1 MKSELVSIESAID
14 FSDKIVEEKLNN
26 VKALYGFFDDFG
38 EIYRREK
45 KRLPYHINIIDELRA
60 NENAHSRI
68 LGMLLQHNDV
78 DGVGYEV
85 LKSFIGYIVE
95 KYNEKKDFLNIYVD
109 SPVITVEK
117 RRIDLWIRERDR
129 YAIIVEN
136 KVHNAV
142 DQTDGAVVEGGQ
154 LERYINTTKEY
165 GYNEGCI
172 YVLYLP
178 PTYEKEPDTE
188 SWGKYYETDIYN
200 NRYLNLSFRDDVLP
214 WLKNDVLP
222 NVRLKERLLMSSLQ
236 QYIDHLEGMFSL
248 RTINNKMNMELQK
261 FIKERLDITN
271 AEPEVALE
279 EVIKKRNEVNNA
291 LNQLK
296 LLEESIKLDHFQ
308 KWEEKLK
315 VDFPKEDFPNL
326 TIISEWSSLSDNN
339 YVGVKIKSGEG
350 VFSLLIGYEVKYA
363 AIYYGISTLFATDAK
378 ESGLD
383 FGRIV
388 EDFGFEMDVRWY
400 GSKYCSFEDAY
411 NGLKKLIDRV
421 GVNYQYLDN

>member
-1 MKSELVSIESAID
+1 MKSKQLSFVSAIS
-14 FSDKIVEEKLNN
+14 FSNSLVERRVDKMKTLF
-26 VKALYGFFDDFG
+26 KFFDGFG
-38 EIYRREK
+38 QIYQNEK
-45 KRLPYHINIIDELRA
+45 RKLPFHINIIDELRA
-60 NENAHSRI
+60 DENAHSRI
-68 LGMLLQHNDV
+68 LAKFLMHEDLISNEFDI
-78 DGVGYEV
+78 

-95 KYNEKKDFLNIYVD
+95 NYKNKNDFRDIQVKWPTL
-109 SPVITVEK
+109 TVEK
-117 RRIDLWIRERDR
+117 ERIDLWIRDSN
-129 YAIIVEN
+129 YAIILEN
-136 KVHNAV
+136 KVQNAG
-142 DQTDGAVVEGGQ
+142 DQYKQ
-154 LERYINTTKEY
+154 LKRYIDTTREY
-165 GYNEGCI
+165 GYKEEDI

-178 PTYEKEPDTE
+178 PTYEKEPE
-188 SWGKYYETDIYN
+188 PQSWGRYYNTDIYRK
-200 NRYLNLSFRDDVLP
+200 RYLDLSFRDDILP
-214 WLKNDVLP
+214 WLKNSVLP
-222 NVRLKERLLMSSLQ
+222 NARVKDRLLLSSLE
-236 QYIDHLEGMFSL
+236 QYIDHLEGKFSL

-400 GSKYCSFEDAY
+400 GSKYCSFENAY

>member
-1 MKSELVSIESAID
+1 MKSKQLSFVSAIS
-14 FSDKIVEEKLNN
+14 FSNSLVERRVDKMKTLF
-26 VKALYGFFDDFG
+26 KFFDGFG
-38 EIYRREK
+38 QIYQNEK
-45 KRLPYHINIIDELRA
+45 RKLPFHINIIDELRA
-60 NENAHSRI
+60 DENAHSRI
-68 LGMLLQHNDV
+68 LAKFLMHEDLISNEFDI
-78 DGVGYEV
+78 

-95 KYNEKKDFLNIYVD
+95 NYKNKNDFRDIQVKWPTL
-109 SPVITVEK
+109 TVEK
-117 RRIDLWIRERDR
+117 ERIDLWIRDSN
-129 YAIIVEN
+129 YAIILEN
-136 KVHNAV
+136 KVQNAG
-142 DQTDGAVVEGGQ
+142 DQYKQ
-154 LERYINTTKEY
+154 LKRYIDTTREY
-165 GYNEGCI
+165 GYKEEDI

-178 PTYEKEPDTE
+178 PTYEKEAEPQ
-188 SWGKYYETDIYN
+188 SWGRYYNTDIYRK
-200 NRYLNLSFRDDVLP
+200 RYLDLSFRDDILP
-214 WLKNDVLP
+214 WLKNSVLP
-222 NVRLKERLLMSSLQ
+222 NARVKDRLLLSSLE
-236 QYIDHLEGMFSL
+236 QYIDHLEGKFSL

-261 FIKERLDITN
+261 IIKERLEITN

-279 EVIKKRNEVNNA
+279 EVIKKRDEVNSA

-350 VFSLLIGYEVKYA
+350 VFSLLIGYEVKYS

-400 GSKYCSFEDAY
+400 GSKYCSFENAY

>member
-1 MKSELVSIESAID
+1 MKSKQLSFVSAIS
-14 FSDKIVEEKLNN
+14 FSNSLVERRVDKMKTLF
-26 VKALYGFFDDFG
+26 KFFDGFG
-38 EIYRREK
+38 QIYQNEK
-45 KRLPYHINIIDELRA
+45 RKLPFHINIIDELRA
-60 NENAHSRI
+60 DENAHSRI
-68 LGMLLQHNDV
+68 LAKFLMHEDLISNEFDI
-78 DGVGYEV
+78 
-85 LKSFIGYIVE
+85 LKSFIGYVVE
-95 KYNEKKDFLNIYVD
+95 NYKNKNDFRDIQVKWPTL
-109 SPVITVEK
+109 TVEK
-117 RRIDLWIRERDR
+117 ERIDLWIRDSN
-129 YAIIVEN
+129 YAIILEN
-136 KVHNAV
+136 KVQNAG
-142 DQTDGAVVEGGQ
+142 DQYKQ
-154 LERYINTTKEY
+154 LKRYIDTTREY
-165 GYNEGCI
+165 GYKEEDI

-178 PTYEKEPDTE
+178 PTYEKEPE
-188 SWGKYYETDIYN
+188 PQSWGRYYNTDIYRK
-200 NRYLNLSFRDDVLP
+200 RYLDLSFRDDILP
-214 WLKNDVLP
+214 WLKNSVLP
-222 NVRLKERLLMSSLQ
+222 NARVKDRLLLSSLE
-236 QYIDHLEGMFSL
+236 QYIDHLEGKFSL

-279 EVIKKRNEVNNA
+279 EVIKKRDEVNSA

-315 VDFPKEDFPNL
+315 VDYPNL

-350 VFSLLIGYEVKYA
+350 VFSLLIGYEVKYS

-400 GSKYCSFEDAY
+400 GSKYCSFENAY

-421 GVNYQYLDN
+421 GVNYQGSIS

>member
-1 MKSELVSIESAID
+1 MCFV
-14 FSDKIVEEKLNN
+14 FQ
-26 VKALYGFFDDFG
+26 
-38 EIYRREK
+38 
-45 KRLPYHINIIDELRA
+45 P
-60 NENAHSRI
+60 
-68 LGMLLQHNDV
+68 
-78 DGVGYEV
+78 
-85 LKSFIGYIVE
+85 
-95 KYNEKKDFLNIYVD
+95 
-109 SPVITVEK
+109 
-117 RRIDLWIRERDR
+117 
-129 YAIIVEN
+129 
-136 KVHNAV
+136 
-142 DQTDGAVVEGGQ
+142 
-154 LERYINTTKEY
+154 
-165 GYNEGCI
+165 
-172 YVLYLP
+172 
-178 PTYEKEPDTE
+178 
-188 SWGKYYETDIYN
+188 
-200 NRYLNLSFRDDVLP
+200 
-214 WLKNDVLP
+214 
-222 NVRLKERLLMSSLQ
+222 
-236 QYIDHLEGMFSL
+236 
-248 RTINNKMNMELQK
+248 
-261 FIKERLDITN
+261 ITN

-279 EVIKKRNEVNNA
+279 EVIKKRDEVNNA